1 MAKLS
6 ARGRHVVAAVI
17 KEWKNPNT
25 PRFAE
30 GSESYDVEI
39 EWRITK
45 RRLMSDGHVLVWEK
59 WKHFRHDKPFVTNW
73 KDLGKFPFVTPDGF
87 LLNKLNNGW
96 QEDKKA

>member
-17 KEWKNPNT
+17 KEWKNPST
-25 PRFAE
+25 PRYSVDNE
-30 GSESYDVEI
+30 PYCTEL

-45 RRLMSDGHVLVWEK
+45 RRLMSDGHILEWEK

-73 KDLGKFPFVTPDGF
+73 KDLGSF
-87 LLNKLNNGW
+87 LSSL
-96 QEDKKA
+96 QTAFF